1 MQEIINLC
9 FYKEATI
16 PYCQSIGALPFTI
29 GRPFLKCLNDLT
41 DEEKVLSAFKVTPE
55 MGRKN
60 PQYFKS
66 MYSDVEEYSDEYIEA
81 VFTQSPVISNGVTY
95 YQADI
100 NSKYVNII
108 QGVRFTHNI
117 PKLFSR
123 TIHILGY
130 CITLGYGVDDSRTI
144 ASYLQR
150 KINQLQKDLCNKVR
164 VVNHGVWGMD
174 YNNPN
179 LYFNKLGILLQ
190 PNDIVIFFDELDM
203 RINSFKMEVYG
214 DTLNKTHIFYSHL
227 YNEFNKVRNKPLFL
241 DQGHLSHHGMKRVA
255 DFIANLLQNEGVSKE
270 SAFNTDN
277 PYISSQA
284 INISMDNTLSEYIAF
299 LKSLKKEDV
308 SLTGSIVMNCNPF
321 TKGHRYL
328 VEQAAKQVDNLFI
341 FVVEEDKSFFPF
353 KDRFE
358 LVKQGTSDLK
368 NVTVVPSGKFIISA
382 ITFPE
387 YFVKDA
393 LNEVIVDTSKDIE
406 LFASKIA
413 LILNISKRFAG
424 EEPFDPITRQYN
436 QTMSDILPKYN
447 IEFVEISKC
456 QSDGEPI
463 SASRVRRL
471 LKQKDWEA
479 ISNIVPE
486 TTLDYL
492 KNEWIDR

>member
-1 MQEIINLC
+1 M
-9 FYKEATI
+9 
-16 PYCQSIGALPFTI
+16 
-29 GRPFLKCLNDLT
+29 
-41 DEEKVLSAFKVTPE
+41 
-55 MGRKN
+55 
-60 PQYFKS
+60 
-66 MYSDVEEYSDEYIEA
+66 
-81 VFTQSPVISNGVTY
+81 
-95 YQADI
+95 
-100 NSKYVNII
+100 
-108 QGVRFTHNI
+108 
-117 PKLFSR
+117 
-123 TIHILGY
+123 
-130 CITLGYGVDDSRTI
+130 
-144 ASYLQR
+144 
-150 KINQLQKDLCNKVR
+150 
-164 VVNHGVWGMD
+164 
-174 YNNPN
+174 
-179 LYFNKLGILLQ
+179 
-190 PNDIVIFFDELDM
+190 
-203 RINSFKMEVYG
+203 
-214 DTLNKTHIFYSHL
+214 
-227 YNEFNKVRNKPLFL
+227 
-241 DQGHLSHHGMKRVA
+241 
-255 DFIANLLQNEGVSKE
+255 
-270 SAFNTDN
+270 
-277 PYISSQA
+277 
-284 INISMDNTLSEYIAF
+284 
-299 LKSLKKEDV
+299 KSLKKEDV

-341 FVVEEDKSFFPF
+341 FVVEEDKSVFPF

-368 NVTVVPSGKFIISA
+368 NITIVQSGKFIISA

-413 LILNISKRFAG
+413 PILNISKRFAG

-447 IEFVEISKC
+447 IEFVEISRC